1 MKGSRMAPSDQLE
14 EVSEHGGSG
23 SGSLGKVKEDSRG
36 EDRRGGRRRRSTP
49 LPPHPQRARSRVLAS
64 SRLTGSGNTH
74 HRLGIILSDVRKEF
88 NTNSRRYLFRPFCNA
103 IRQNKDTRPGASCS
117 VFLPFTPSAILGHR
131 STAPDI
137 SMSPF
142 RESDIAP

>member
-1 MKGSRMAPSDQLE
+1 MEKIGAAAAVVGVDRPLTSASPC
-14 EVSEHGGSG
+14 
-23 SGSLGKVKEDSRG
+23 
-36 EDRRGGRRRRSTP
+36 DRRLRLNRDVGE
-49 LPPHPQRARSRVLAS
+49 S
-64 SRLTGSGNTH
+64 SGLTESGNTH
-74 HRLGIILSDVRKEF
+74 HRLGIISSDVRKEF
-88 NTNSRRYLFRPFCNA
+88 NTNSRRYLFWPFCNA